1 MNFSARAKEVVILKP
16 CTEEKERYA
25 FIIESISCYIANN
38 IIIIHMLL
46 LLLLLLFPTT
56 NSQELTTSR
65 TEGLSL
71 RLPMFFC
78 RSANRE
84 LVHSPPSSA

>member
-38 IIIIHMLL
+38 IIILGNTHVA
-46 LLLLLLFPTT
+46 TT
-56 NSQELTTSR
+56 TAAPISYY
-65 TEGLSL
+65 
-71 RLPMFFC
+71 
-78 RSANRE
+78 
-84 LVHSPPSSA
+84 